1 VQQGQALLPP
11 LLPPFHPRALEL
23 ARGSVGGVAAWLTL
37 SRRPDS
43 PGRRA
48 GHLLMLGLTC
58 VRYLPGPTTCR
69 LAGAEA
75 VGVVTLQ
82 LTVQN
87 LSGGV
92 VLLPHQRLAITTRGD
107 ADVQVGLRPYMP
119 VGMWASISPPAC
131 DQGPPSP
138 RKTHSCLLM
147 DVVTVLLLLV
157 HCTHQ
162 EAAPEPLRQLGVRA
176 EALAPLVTLH
186 AGGRRARLDWEP
198 DMVSLWL
205 WGYGMAWHALVCHAL
220 TPSSGLCAC
229 PRFSLLNAWLTR

>member
-1 VQQGQALLPP
+1 
-11 LLPPFHPRALEL
+11 
-23 ARGSVGGVAAWLTL
+23 
-37 SRRPDS
+37 
-43 PGRRA
+43 
-48 GHLLMLGLTC
+48 MLGLTFTC

-92 VLLPHQRLAITTRGD
+92 ALLPHQRLAITTRGN
-107 ADVQVGLRPYMP
+107 ADVQVGIRASMP

-131 DQGPPSP
+131 EQGPPSP
-138 RKTHSCLLM
+138 RKPP
-147 DVVTVLLLLV
+147 VVCFVCSWMSSLCCCCW
-157 HCTHQ
+157 CTHQ

-205 WGYGMAWHALVCHAL
+205 CRGHGMAWHALVCHSL
-220 TPSSGLCAC
+220 TPSSGLC
-229 PRFSLLNAWLTR
+229 PGPDFRF